1 VEDGVSVTMHIGE
14 VAERAGLSHRTMR
27 HYDEVGLVTPSGRSE
42 GGFRLYTE
50 DDVERL
56 LLIRR
61 MKPLGYSI
69 EEMKQLLATVDTLR
83 RFPEDEDAR
92 ARLDALLA
100 ETLERRAKLA
110 RQLEM
115 ADEFST
121 LLRSL

>member
-1 VEDGVSVTMHIGE
+1 MMQIGE
-14 VAERAGLSHRTMR
+14 VAERTGLSHRTMR
-27 HYDEVGLVTPSGRSE
+27 HYEEVGLVRPSGRSE

-61 MKPLGYSI
+61 MKPLDYSI
-69 EEMKQLLATVDTLR
+69 ESMKELLSTVDTLR
-83 RFPEDEDAR
+83 RSPGDVAAR
-92 ARLDALLA
+92 AELDRFLS

-115 ADEFST
+115 ADEFSA